1 MSRTENFKYLD
12 WPVFLLVTAL
22 VFFGTIMIGS
32 ANGWVYSREAF
43 FLDGLMIKQLIGYTL
58 GLLVIVFIL
67 VCDYSFLKVMA
78 IPAYFIVLILLVLV
92 LKYGVGAEE
101 NDNVSRWLPILGDIT
116 IQPSELCK
124 ISLTLMLAWI
134 LDRFQNRINNIV
146 VIGVVF
152 VISLIPLI
160 LVFKEPDLS
169 TSMVIIAII
178 ASTIFSAGL
187 SWKYILPGSIFVI
200 ALISIVYLDAISESP
215 SILGEYQVNRILA
228 WLHPEEYALT
238 TAYQTIQ
245 SRTAIGSGAL
255 YGVGIFQNSG
265 MVPVPTTDFIFGIIG
280 EELGF
285 IGSSIVIILFL
296 SLSLRILWIAAHTE
310 DTFGKIICTGIA
322 IMIAFQSAIHMGV
335 STAVLPNTG
344 LPLPFVSYGL
354 SSLTANM
361 LGIGLVLRV
370 NAENKKI
377 KSRRYG
383 V

>member
-1 MSRTENFKYLD
+1 MSRTENYKYMD

-22 VFFGTIMIGS
+22 VFWGTVMIGS
-32 ANGWVYSREAF
+32 ANGWVYNRDAF
-43 FLDGLMIKQLIGYTL
+43 SLDGLMIKQLIGYSL
-58 GLLVIVFIL
+58 GLFVIAFIM

-78 IPAYFIVLILLVLV
+78 IPAYIVVLVLLILV

-101 NDNVSRWLPILGDIT
+101 NDNVSRWLPLFGDIN

-124 ISLTLMLAWI
+124 ISLTLMLAWF
-134 LDRFQNRINNIV
+134 LDRYQNQINRPLVLLAI
-146 VIGVVF
+146 F
-152 VISLIPLI
+152 FISLIPLI

-169 TSMVIIAII
+169 TSMVIVAII
-178 ASTIFSAGL
+178 AAGIFSAGI
-187 SWKYILPGSIFVI
+187 SWKYIIPGIVLAT
-200 ALISIVYLDAISESP
+200 ALVVIVYFDATSDSP

-255 YGVGIFQNSG
+255 YGSGIFQNSG

-285 IGSSIVIILFL
+285 IGASSIILLFL
-296 SLSLRILWIAAHTE
+296 SLSLRILWIAARTE
-310 DTFGKIICTGIA
+310 DMFGKIVCTGIA

-361 LGIGLVLRV
+361 LGIGLVLRI

>member
-1 MSRTENFKYLD
+1 MSRTENYKYMD

-22 VFFGTIMIGS
+22 VFLGTVMIGS
-32 ANGWVYSREAF
+32 ANGWVYNRDAF
-43 FLDGLMIKQLIGYTL
+43 SLDGLMIKQLIGYSL
-58 GLLVIVFIL
+58 GLFVIAFIM

-78 IPAYFIVLILLVLV
+78 IPAYIIVLVLLILV

-101 NDNVSRWLPILGDIT
+101 NDNVSRWLPLFGDIN

-124 ISLTLMLAWI
+124 ISLTLMLAWF
-134 LDRFQNRINNIV
+134 LDRYQSQINRPLVLLAI
-146 VIGVVF
+146 F
-152 VISLIPLI
+152 FISLIPLI

-169 TSMVIIAII
+169 TSMVIVAII
-178 ASTIFSAGL
+178 AAGIFSAGI
-187 SWKYILPGSIFVI
+187 SWKYIIPGIVLAT
-200 ALISIVYLDAISESP
+200 ALVVIVYFDATSDSP

-255 YGVGIFQNSG
+255 YGSGIFQNSG

-285 IGSSIVIILFL
+285 IGASSIIMLFL
-296 SLSLRILWIAAHTE
+296 SLSLRILWIAARTE
-310 DTFGKIICTGIA
+310 DMFGKIVCTGIA

-361 LGIGLVLRV
+361 LGIGLVLRI

>member
-1 MSRTENFKYLD
+1 MSRTENYKYLD
-12 WPVFLLVTAL
+12 VPVVLLVTTL
-22 VFFGTIMIGS
+22 VFFGLIMIGS
-32 ANGWVYSREAF
+32 ANGWIYNNEAF
-43 FLDGLMIKQLIGYTL
+43 SLDGLMVKQLIGYML
-58 GLLVIVFIL
+58 GLLVIAFIMI
-67 VCDYSFLKVMA
+67 CDYSFLKLMA
-78 IPAYFIVLILLVLV
+78 VPAYIIVLVLLILV

-101 NDNVSRWLPILGDIT
+101 NDNVSRWLPIIGDIN

-124 ISLTLMLAWI
+124 ISLTLMLAWF
-134 LDRFQNRINNIV
+134 LDRFHNRINKLPILLV
-146 VIGVVF
+146 AFI
-152 VISLIPLI
+152 ISFIPLI

-169 TSMVIIAII
+169 TSMVIVAII
-178 ASTIFSAGL
+178 AAALFSANL
-187 SWKYILPGSIFVI
+187 SWKYIIPGVIFAI
-200 ALISIVYLDAISESP
+200 ALVIIVYFDAISESP

-228 WLHPEEYALT
+228 WLYPERYALT

-255 YGVGIFQNSG
+255 YGSGIFQNSG

-285 IGSSIVIILFL
+285 IGSSIVILLFL
-296 SLSLRILWIAAHTE
+296 SLALRILWIAAHTE
-310 DTFGKIICTGIA
+310 DVFGKIVCTGIA
-322 IMIAFQSAIHMGV
+322 IMIAFQSSIHIGV

-354 SSLTANM
+354 SSLMANM

-370 NAENKKI
+370 NVENKKI

>member
-1 MSRTENFKYLD
+1 MSRTENCKYLD

-32 ANGWVYSREAF
+32 ANGWVYNREAF
-43 FLDGLMIKQLIGYTL
+43 SLDGLMIKQLIGYSL
-58 GLLVIVFIL
+58 GLIVIAFIMI
-67 VCDYSFLKVMA
+67 CDYSFLKTMA
-78 IPAYFIVLILLVLV
+78 IPAYIFVLLLLILV

-101 NDNVSRWLPILGDIT
+101 NDNVSRWLPIFGDIN

-124 ISLTLMLAWI
+124 ISLTLMLAWL
-134 LDRFQNRINNIV
+134 LDRYQNQINRFSV
-146 VIGVVF
+146 LVSVF
-152 VISLIPLI
+152 FIAVFPLI

-169 TSMVIIAII
+169 TSMVIVAII
-178 ASTIFSAGL
+178 AAAIFSAGL
-187 SWKYILPGSIFVI
+187 SWKYIIPSI
-200 ALISIVYLDAISESP
+200 IVAITLVVVVYFDAISDSP
-215 SILGEYQVNRILA
+215 SILGEYQVDRILA
-228 WLHPEEYALT
+228 WLYPEKYALT

-255 YGVGIFQNSG
+255 YGAGIFQNSG

-285 IGSSIVIILFL
+285 IGASIVILLFL

-310 DTFGKIICTGIA
+310 DVFGKIICTGIA

-335 STAVLPNTG
+335 STALLPNTG

-361 LGIGLVLRV
+361 MGIGLVLRI
-370 NAENKKI
+370 NAENKKNRL
-377 KSRRYG
+377 RRYG

>member
-1 MSRTENFKYLD
+1 MSRTDNFKYLD
-12 WPVFLLVTAL
+12 VPVFLLVTVM
-22 VFFGTIMIGS
+22 VFFGTVMIGS
-32 ANGWVYSREAF
+32 ANGWVYNSENF
-43 FLDGLMIKQLIGYTL
+43 TLDGLMIKQLIGYVL
-58 GLLVIVFIL
+58 GLIAITFIMI
-67 VCDYSFLKVMA
+67 CDYSFLKMLA
-78 IPAYFIVLILLVLV
+78 IPAYLVVLVLLVLV

-101 NDNVSRWLPILGDIT
+101 NDNVSRWLPIFGDIN

-124 ISLTLMLAWI
+124 IALTMMLGWFFE
-134 LDRFQNRINNIV
+134 RFQDRINRIPV
-146 VIGVVF
+146 LLAALL
-152 VISLIPLI
+152 ISLVPLV

-169 TSMVIIAII
+169 TSMVILAIV
-178 ASTIFSAGL
+178 AATLFSTRL
-187 SWKYILPGSIFVI
+187 SWKYIIPGVVFVVS
-200 ALISIVYLDAISESP
+200 LVIVVYFDAISETP
-215 SILGEYQVNRILA
+215 RILGEYQVDRILA
-228 WLHPEEYALT
+228 WLNPEDYALT

-285 IGSSIVIILFL
+285 IGSSAVILLFL

-310 DTFGKIICTGIA
+310 DMFGRIVCTGIA

-361 LGIGLVLRV
+361 MGIGLVLRI
-370 NAENKKI
+370 NAENKKF
-377 KSRRYG
+377 KSRRYE